1 VIVPIF
7 DGTKALSAS
16 MRSWLEES
24 FPSLLDELTPT
35 GNLPDRN
42 DADVRIACNKWWFLP
57 EKETKGKAGAL
68 NDKQSLRTLLLNTLE
83 ANRPSRSAAAVATPA
98 TKASEEE
105 KSFYSFPVFDQL
117 DKSLDKLSKFIYQD
131 YVSKENKVREEA
143 KENVEEDE
151 EETKEKLD
159 SIEASSSTSEPSS
172 GSYSGE
178 RASNTTTN
186 NNFMSFP
193 KLMSNNNPIPVEFN
207 DDAPPLLQCDSLLSE
222 LSSLHYIDLEQSITD
237 LVFPDRS
244 SGTNTPRDGS
254 SEQDI
259 KEKQNKKPMYQADDC
274 YEVRNHK
281 KEIISPNSD
290 EIISFYLCP
299 IVKKSNHRKHN
310 SHQWFFDAIC
320 EGLQDKVTYAFLTD
334 CGTSFDEKCVSRLML
349 ELFSMPDLIG
359 VTARQRVEIPNR
371 YFHPCIEAPYEFM
384 KGQHELLSAPC
395 WKCWTTFLLSPC
407 PLQGIEFEGSVTISL
422 AMFNLV
428 EALPVMPGPCQLM
441 HWQKMKE
448 YNVVDEYFNLLF
460 EGENEKKVL
469 PPLPPSLKPMR
480 LPSDLEKLLKK
491 MEEGNLTTPH
501 SPARTGALPCSTSS
515 LSLDLSD
522 SPKREMKGSSSF
534 LKSFSS
540 GNLSLYNMLNNTIS
554 SPTGKTHEMKDDID
568 KSKATLTF
576 AEFLR
581 VNMRLAEDRI
591 LTFVSIFSTGHGTKW
606 VLGSTFYY
614 QPEIQWNSLLTQRRR
629 WTNGTFA
636 GFLFSFVSPRARTRI
651 HGGMFDPH
659 KPGKNMRAIYGLWS
673 LQLVILCYLFIS
685 PAIFGAGVYKSLNL
699 LGYTWPE
706 MFSWVLTP
714 LFGSVRLVEFFSF
727 LYLSIYAAWSL
738 GSFYADRGKIPEYL
752 CQTLAIYCCLSMLPM
767 YISIWRSIVLEGFN
781 LIGVL
786 VLINLF
792 IPVVIS
798 VGEDIRSSLLYL
810 LYLPWLL
817 TLIMFFIVFFPAYS
831 FARLWD
837 TTWGNRATGK
847 DSALNDSM
855 ENFMKSKNLQF
866 VLFLIGINIF
876 FLWAFVQIFSLGYA
890 AIVAFMLIALFPI
903 LIQLAAS
910 CVFLF
915 VVHPLRRYFLK
926 TEDYNKGPRQPERN
940 NNEAPPL
947 GRRNKGK
954 LSPERNTNLSALAK
968 LELTTDVTQE
978 GEEEVNRKTPS
989 PSQGLPDI
997 CDTSL
1002 YSSVSEDFS
1011 IDLKGKVKEF
1021 KSYPSKQDQLMGL
1034 LRPAPPASSKKL
1046 PFPDYVNN
1054 DSGDKIIS
1062 SGFSASLDDY
1072 NLSTTCESIFDSREE
1087 NMIVSN

>member
-7 DGTKALSAS
+7 DGTKALSSS

-35 GNLPDRN
+35 GNLPERN

-57 EKETKGKAGAL
+57 EKETKGGVGARK
-68 NDKQSLRTLLLNTLE
+68 DKQSVRTLLLNTLE
-83 ANRPSRSAAAVATPA
+83 ASRPSRSTAAVAT
-98 TKASEEE
+98 KSSEDE

-131 YVSKENKVREEA
+131 YVSKQNKGREET

-151 EETKEKLD
+151 EETKEKFD

-178 RASNTTTN
+178 RSTTTTTN
-186 NNFMSFP
+186 SNFMSFP

-222 LSSLHYIDLEQSITD
+222 LSSLQYIDLEQSITD
-237 LVFPDRS
+237 LVFPERS

-254 SEQDI
+254 SEQDV
-259 KEKQNKKPMYQADDC
+259 KEKQNKKPVYQTDDC
-274 YEVRNHK
+274 YEVRNNK

-334 CGTSFDEKCVSRLML
+334 CGTSFDEKCVSRLMV

-359 VTARQRVEIPNR
+359 VTARQRVETPNR
-371 YFHPCIEAPYEFM
+371 YFHPCIEAPYDFL
-384 KGQHELLSAPC
+384 KGEHELLSAPC

-491 MEEGNLTTPH
+491 MEEGTLTPPR
-501 SPARTGALPCSTSS
+501 PATGALACSTSS

-522 SPKREMKGSSSF
+522 SPKTEMKGSASF

-636 GFLFSFVSPRARTRI
+636 GFLFSFVSPRARARI

-659 KPGKNMRAIYGLWS
+659 KPGKNQRAIYGLWS
-673 LQLVILCYLFIS
+673 LQVVILCYLFVS
-685 PAIFGAGVYKSLNL
+685 PAVFGAGVYKSLNL
-699 LGYTWPE
+699 LGYHWPE

-752 CQTLAIYCCLSMLPM
+752 CQSLAIYCCLNMLPM
-767 YISIWRSIVLEGFN
+767 YISIWRSMIFEGFN
-781 LIGVL
+781 LVWLL

-792 IPVVIS
+792 IPVFIS
-798 VGEDIRSSLLYL
+798 IGEDIRSSLLYL

-866 VLFLIGINIF
+866 VLFLIGMNIF
-876 FLWAFVQIFSLGYA
+876 LLWAFVQIFSLGYA
-890 AIVAFMLIALFPI
+890 AIVTFMLIALFPI
-903 LIQLAAS
+903 LIQLVAS

-915 VVHPLRRYFLK
+915 VVHPLRRYFSK
-926 TEDYNKGPRQPERN
+926 NDDPTSREQSQSVEKKIEAKAGRQPNSKRH
-940 NNEAPPL
+940 
-947 GRRNKGK
+947 
-954 LSPERNTNLSALAK
+954 SNLTALAK
-968 LELTTDVTQE
+968 EELAMDIAKE
-978 GEEEVNRKTPS
+978 EEEEEEVHKEISS
-989 PSQGLPDI
+989 PSQRLPEI

-1002 YSSVSEDFS
+1002 YSSISEEFS
-1011 IDLKGKVKEF
+1011 VDLKGKLKEF
-1021 KSYPSKQDQLMGL
+1021 KSFPSKQDQ
-1034 LRPAPPASSKKL
+1034 
-1046 PFPDYVNN
+1046 
-1054 DSGDKIIS
+1054 
-1062 SGFSASLDDY
+1062 
-1072 NLSTTCESIFDSREE
+1072 
-1087 NMIVSN
+1087 